1 MRKIDRFGITFAIRT
16 MQHAAWRIDGKER
29 CQMRKPE
36 GNVQLKTLIIDDDP
50 HVRNTFELLFEEI
63 GWSLQTAPSAEE
75 GLELLER
82 GDYDII
88 VSDFGLPE
96 MNGLE
101 FFQQAMIA
109 CPASI
114 HILMSA
120 NGDDEVISR
129 AYEIGLDDFLQK
141 PYTLETLLA
150 TIAVHVRKTRAVYG
164 DIPATALAAA

>member
-1 MRKIDRFGITFAIRT
+1 
-16 MQHAAWRIDGKER
+16 MQHAAWRIDAKER
-29 CQMRKPE
+29 CQMRKSE
-36 GNVQLKTLIIDDDP
+36 GNVQLRTLIIDDDP
-50 HVRNTFELLFEEI
+50 FVRKTFELLFEEI
-63 GWSLQTAPSAEE
+63 GWSLQTAESAEKA
-75 GLELLER
+75 LEAIKR
-82 GDYDII
+82 DAFDII
-88 VSDFGLPE
+88 VSDFGLPG

-164 DIPATALAAA
+164 DIPAAALAAA